1 MKIISTKLMGGLGN
15 YMFQIAAAYA
25 ISLRD
30 QKKFICETYDV
41 QSPQKPLHH
50 YKTNLFSKIEFTE
63 ENIPHTPFGE
73 QKFSYTEIPTI
84 EENLRLYGYFQS
96 EKYFQKYRSE
106 ILDLFDTD
114 EETKDKINQKY
125 SSVLNKNPTS
135 LHVRRGDYV
144 WLSDYHYNQGVDYYK
159 SATDIIGKEKQYL
172 IFSDDIQWC
181 KENLDFIEN
190 KIFITDNTDYEDLYL
205 MSLCENNIIANSS
218 FSWWGAWLNKNEN
231 KKVISPK
238 NWFGK
243 SNSHLDTKDLYCDKW
258 YVI

>member
-1 MKIISTKLMGGLGN
+1 MSIISTKLMGGLGN

-96 EKYFQKYRSE
+96 EKYFQNYRDE
-106 ILDLFDTD
+106 ILELFDLD
-114 EETKDKINQKY
+114 ESIKGNVKTKYQE
-125 SSVLNKNPTS
+125 VLEKNPTS

-144 WLSDYHYNQGVDYYK
+144 WLSDYHENQNLQYYEE
-159 SATDIIGKEKQYL
+159 AVRIIGEESHFL
-172 IFSDDIQWC
+172 IFSDDISWC
-181 KENLDFIEN
+181 QENLNFIKN
-190 KIFITDNTDYEDLYL
+190 KTFVSGNQDYEDLFL
-205 MSLCENNIIANSS
+205 MTQCENNIIANSS
-218 FSWWGAWLNKNEN
+218 FSWWGSWLNRNEN
-231 KKVISPK
+231 KKVIAPK
-238 NWFGK
+238 KWFGK
-243 SNSHLDTKDLYCDKW
+243 SNSHLETKDLYCEKW
-258 YVI
+258 MVI

>member
-84 EENLRLYGYFQS
+84 KENLRLYGYFQS

-159 SATDIIGKEKQYL
+159 SATDIIGKEKIYL

>member
-1 MKIISTKLMGGLGN
+1 MDTVSTKLMGGLGN
-15 YMFQIAAAYA
+15 YMFQIATAFAL
-25 ISLRD
+25 SLRD
-30 QKKFICETYDV
+30 NKKFICETYDTQV
-41 QSPQKPLHH
+41 PQKPVQH
-50 YKTNLFSKIEFTE
+50 YNNNLLRKIEFTQE
-63 ENIPHTPFGE
+63 YIPHTPHGE
-73 QKFSYTEIPTI
+73 SSFAFSEIPNI
-84 EENLRLYGYFQS
+84 QGNIRLYGYFQS

-125 SSVLNKNPTS
+125 SSVLAKNPTS

-159 SATDIIGKEKQYL
+159 SATDIIGQEKLYL

-190 KIFITDNTDYEDLYL
+190 KILITDNTDYEDLYL

-218 FSWWGAWLNKNEN
+218 FSWWAAWLNKNEN